1 MVAKTKKYV
10 KGDDLMALSVVIIPN
25 ENNLN
30 IPIYHDSIESGRHNE
45 MLNNFCELYSIENIF
60 GNADLN
66 ITYAGHITI
75 ETADGISL
83 ATTWIPDD
91 ITDSQ
96 YENLLNTKDIFSNYN
111 NVAFKTWPSNAID
124 INKTP
129 DGYNGSTVD
138 YFYEELEKFYKENK
152 SRK

>member
-1 MVAKTKKYV
+1 
-10 KGDDLMALSVVIIPN
+10 MALSVVIIPN